1 LIAKIA
7 DLTIALDSVIRAMIG
22 KQAKVLSDK
31 HINSLLVFARRTRY
45 PSRNR
50 VIVLLSVKAGLR
62 AGEIASLT
70 WSMVLDPS
78 GQIGSIISL
87 ESRIAKKGSGRLLP
101 LHPDLR
107 RALARLHRGETGEEP
122 IVRSKRGGP
131 MTPIGVVNWFGTAY
145 RGLGLKGCSSHS
157 GRPTFITPTGEDGNL
172 AREAAGKAVEMYI
185 SEPARLSS
193 SPDRFGAAVLD
204 LGHLFELIKAL
215 PEPPQQL
222 FDTALVK
229 TTGVGIAGLP
239 SSSATSLRI

>member
-1 LIAKIA
+1 
-7 DLTIALDSVIRAMIG
+7 MIG

-62 AGEIASLT
+62 AGEIANLT
-70 WSMVLDPS
+70 WGMVLDPS

-87 ESRIAKKGSGRLLP
+87 ESRIAKKGSARLLP
-101 LHPDLR
+101 LHSDLR
-107 RALARLHRGETGEEP
+107 RALARLHREETGEP
-122 IVRSKRGGP
+122 IVRSERGGS
-131 MTPIGVVNWFGTAY
+131 MTPIAVVNWFGTAY
-145 RGLGLKGCSSHS
+145 RELGLKGCSSHS
-157 GRPTFITPTGEDGNL
+157 GRPTFITPTGDDGNL
-172 AREAAGKAVEMYI
+172 AREAAGEAVEMYI